1 MTECGFD
8 SQYVGSLADNTNP
21 GTTCNICYV
30 ATFVKNKEDVIAFSK
45 AFEKIVSSDKLVSLG
60 LEHHSNNLLFIVLLL
75 HDYYI
80 TNHLSEQIYNI
91 LLDAPF
97 HTLSYNQLPQETK
110 DHVTGLE
117 IANLVEVII
126 ALKEKKSSL
135 TLQTASKRADIK
147 SPNLIQVIT
156 SALDLLVNNL
166 NGTESG
172 LALPITWEYE
182 SYKQGGDKD
191 QLVKMI
197 TELKNKKVVSPVPL
211 FNRMVATYCLQIRS
225 YFVSSG
231 LIKPDVLMPDALIL
245 FLEQIFKTL
254 GVRHSQHIQDSLASR
269 KALRKLVG
277 DYVKQNRTTGR
288 GKNI

>member
-1 MTECGFD
+1 
-8 SQYVGSLADNTNP
+8 
-21 GTTCNICYV
+21 
-30 ATFVKNKEDVIAFSK
+30 
-45 AFEKIVSSDKLVSLG
+45 
-60 LEHHSNNLLFIVLLL
+60 
-75 HDYYI
+75 
-80 TNHLSEQIYNI
+80 
-91 LLDAPF
+91 
-97 HTLSYNQLPQETK
+97 
-110 DHVTGLE
+110 
-117 IANLVEVII
+117 
-126 ALKEKKSSL
+126 
-135 TLQTASKRADIK
+135 
-147 SPNLIQVIT
+147 
-156 SALDLLVNNL
+156 
-166 NGTESG
+166 
-172 LALPITWEYE
+172 
-182 SYKQGGDKD
+182 
-191 QLVKMI
+191 MI